1 MKKEEENPKPFFL
14 NIFLNFKPR
23 HATESVRNNVQQ
35 YIGML
40 RMMLGAP

>member
-1 MKKEEENPKPFFL
+1 MKKEEENPKPFFR
-14 NIFLNFKPR
+14 NIFKHLKPQ
-23 HATESVRNNVQQ
+23 HAHESIRNNVKQ